1 MLSELMVWFDGI
13 MGSIKNPDDE
23 ISDIMSD
30 FTRINN
36 RLEAVKQK
44 HAKADQK
51 ALEEI
56 AVVKAEAERR
66 LRELDEQHAVLQ
78 AAQERATNVA
88 AKIKEL
94 VS

>member
-1 MLSELMVWFDGI
+1 MFDELMKWFDEI

-23 ISDIMSD
+23 ISDILSD
-30 FTRINN
+30 FTKIND

-56 AVVKAEAERR
+56 AVVKAESERR
-66 LRELDEQHAVLQ
+66 LRELDDQHAVLV
-78 AAQERATNVA
+78 AAQERAIKVA